1 MLFWTVN
8 AVLFIAFLLVGFLKA
23 VWSYNRSQF
32 KNPCF
37 EIKLRE
43 GFFLYRS
50 GNIESRWLATHPAVI
65 LKLRQE

>member
-8 AVLFIAFLLVGFLKA
+8 AVLFIAFLLVEFLK
-23 VWSYNRSQF
+23 VVCSYNRSRF

-43 GFFLYRS
+43 GFYAGREISNLV
-50 GNIESRWLATHPAVI
+50 G
-65 LKLRQE
+65 